1 MTLGLPSTTIGT
13 MTTRAPKRNPT
24 VVKLSDDD
32 LRLVKEYAEEK
43 RSSVSGIIRQIVMAH
58 IEREMTK
65 ENQQAS

>member
-1 MTLGLPSTTIGT
+1 